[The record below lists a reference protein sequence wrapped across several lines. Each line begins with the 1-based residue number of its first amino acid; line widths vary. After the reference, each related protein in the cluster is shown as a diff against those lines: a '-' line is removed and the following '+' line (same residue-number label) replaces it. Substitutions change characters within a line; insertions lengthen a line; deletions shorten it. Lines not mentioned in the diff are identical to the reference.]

1 MSLIDMLLNEP
12 SAAERAMGVIASMQ
26 QQSGGGHDPRSS
38 ADLGMPGAGGA
49 PRALALDIGRWI
61 DNLPGFSVGGL
72 EGYNGMGQISSGHIE
87 NSQHY
92 SGMAGDV
99 SYNGGGRFG
108 NEMAALDWLNN
119 RLSNRY
125 GDRLTELLWRVP
137 DHFDHLHY
145 GTRPGG

>member
-1 MSLIDMLLNEP
+1 MSLIDALLTSPGPEDRLMQVLPLIQGPRP
-12 SAAERAMGVIASMQ
+12 SGP
-26 QQSGGGHDPRSS
+26 GGMPG
-38 ADLGMPGAGGA
+38 GMPGAGGA
-49 PRALALDIGRWI
+49 PRELALDIGAWI
-61 DNLPGFSVGGL
+61 DGLPGFSVGGL

-108 NEMAALDWLNN
+108 NEMAALDWLNR
-119 RLSNRY
+119 RLQKRY
-125 GDRLTELLWRVP
+125 GDALTELLWRVP
-137 DHFDHLHY
+137 NHFDHLHY

>member
-1 MSLIDMLLNEP
+1 MM
-12 SAAERAMGVIASMQ
+12 
-26 QQSGGGHDPRSS
+26 
-38 ADLGMPGAGGA
+38 DLPGMPGGGA
-49 PRALALDIGRWI
+49 PRKLALNIGGWI
-61 DNLPGFSVGGL
+61 DQLPGFSVGGL
-72 EGYNGMGQISSGHIE
+72 EGYNGMGQINSGHIT

-108 NEMAALDWLNN
+108 GEMAALDWLYKV
-119 RLSNRY
+119 LSRRY

-137 DHFDHLHY
+137 DHYDHLHY